1 LTRVI
6 LLFVCLS
13 CNIFNSNDVIFI
25 KKSLQTA
32 ANNHEAYCILQH
44 LDALDTGK
52 PTALPEELTPHAAF
66 RPLTKRSN

>member
-1 LTRVI
+1 
-6 LLFVCLS
+6 VCLS

-32 ANNHEAYCILQH
+32 ANNHETNCILQH
-44 LDALDTGK
+44 LDALDTLDTGK